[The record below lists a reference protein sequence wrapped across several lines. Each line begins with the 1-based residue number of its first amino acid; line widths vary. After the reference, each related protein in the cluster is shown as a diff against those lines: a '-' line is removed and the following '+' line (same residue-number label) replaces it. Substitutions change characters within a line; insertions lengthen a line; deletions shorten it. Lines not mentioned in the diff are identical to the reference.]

1 MMRRWVTFMAITVL
15 LSACAQRPLSMREQG
30 ALTGAA
36 LGAGTGALIGSAT
49 GKTGTGAAIGAGVGL
64 LTGAI
69 VGGAIEANRGEP
81 PYTSAAPTQPP
92 PTAMGQPTHQAGYP
106 SPYQTSYPSPYQSSS
121 PSPYQ
126 TANAPSTADPTIGQ
140 FVNGTRWR
148 LEVFVDGNP
157 EALEP
162 SSAIR
167 LNPQEARQH
176 NLDLGPHRVI
186 AQAYVETQ
194 FGTRMVG
201 KYDRTIQVDPRGT
214 GWTLRFGENDFR

>member
-1 MMRRWVTFMAITVL
+1 MRRWLIFIALTAL

-81 PYTSAAPTQPP
+81 PYAAAVPAQPQ

-106 SPYQTSYPSPYQSSS
+106 SPYQTSYPSPYQ
-121 PSPYQ
+121 
-126 TANAPSTADPTIGQ
+126 TANVPSTPDPTIGQ

-148 LEVFVDGNP
+148 IEVFVDGNP
-157 EALEP
+157 EALES
-162 SSAIR
+162 SSAIL

-186 AQAYVETQ
+186 ARAYADTQ

-214 GWTLRFGENDFR
+214 GWTLRFGEGDFR